1 MIRQTENPPAVILN
15 VGTGKF
21 FLHQTAESLSEL
33 GQLKVVISGIT
44 KLPRIV
50 QIEALSEMPR
60 ISRLK
65 NRIHPL
71 SSEVCE
77 VQVFSGE
84 ILWQIGTIIAKS
96 RYFNSVSKY
105 FYFTAGKSFDF
116 AARRYLKKSDPFNCV
131 YHFRAG
137 FGGGSIQVARNLG
150 IPTICDH
157 SISHP
162 HYDWRTGKVSS
173 GQTKGYFN
181 LERLI
186 FSDINSADH
195 VIVNSEFVA
204 KTFLRCGDTRKLNVM
219 TPPIDRKFVD
229 IARAPIT
236 DERVGIVFVGKCELR
251 KGIDTFTD
259 IVKRLPT
266 SIPIYLAGSWTPEAA
281 IFKRELEKL
290 SNVQMLPY
298 MGYIDI
304 ARLMRHS
311 VIFLFP
317 SRAEGSAR
325 VIGEAMHAGCIPFIT
340 RESGVNFDSNTG
352 FFLNGMTSNE
362 IGKTIERILSDR
374 NEQMKYSASARDS
387 IELIEQSYLPDL
399 LSLYKIASMNERR

>member
-1 MIRQTENPPAVILN
+1 MIRQTENPPTVILN

-21 FLHQTAESLSEL
+21 FLHQTAESLNEL
-33 GQLKVVISGIT
+33 GLLQVVVSGIT
-44 KLPRIV
+44 KLPKIL
-50 QIEALSEMPR
+50 QIEALSDKPR

-71 SSEVCE
+71 SSEVSE

-84 ILWQIGTIIAKS
+84 IFWQIGTLFAKS
-96 RYFNSVSKY
+96 KYFNSFSKC
-105 FYFTAGKSFDF
+105 FYFIAGKSFDLT
-116 AARRYLKKSDPFNCV
+116 ARRYLKKSDSSNCV

-162 HYDWRTGKVSS
+162 QYDWRTGNVSTV
-173 GQTKGYFN
+173 QTNGFFN

-186 FSDINSADH
+186 LNDLNLADH
-195 VIVNSEFVA
+195 IIVNSEFVA
-204 KTFLRCGDTRKLNVM
+204 ETFLKCGDTRKLNVM

-229 IARAPIT
+229 IARAPVT

-266 SIPIYLAGSWTPEAA
+266 NLPICVVGSWAPEAA
-281 IFKRELEKL
+281 IFKRELENL
-290 SNVQMLPY
+290 SNVQILPY
-298 MGYIDI
+298 MGYLDI
-304 ARLMRHS
+304 ARLLRHS

-325 VIGEAMHAGCIPFIT
+325 VIGEAMHSGCIPFIT

-352 FFLNGMTSNE
+352 FFLNGMNSNE
-362 IGKTIERILSDR
+362 ISEIIERILSDK
-374 NEQMKYSASARDS
+374 NEQMKYSASARVA
-387 IELIEQSYLPDL
+387 IELIERSYLPDL
-399 LSLYKIASMNERR
+399 LNLYKIASMNERK